1 MKSLIF
7 LFYTFLTSLATA
19 QTYYSGES
27 GQVKFFSKAPLE
39 DIEAKNN
46 KVKAVIN
53 DSTGDV
59 AVLIPIKSFIFKKSL
74 MQEHFNE
81 NYMESDKF
89 KDASFR
95 GKLSDKIFLKPS
107 EQKTINVSGQLLIHG
122 VTQQRIIT
130 ALVTKSAD
138 GSLIATG
145 KFNVKIAD
153 HHIKV
158 PTLLFENIAEVVEVT
173 FNLILKPGTH
183 I

>member
-19 QTYYSGES
+19 QTYYSVES

-59 AVLIPIKSFIFKKSL
+59 AILIPIKSFVFKKSL

-81 NYMESDKF
+81 NYMESDKY
-89 KDASFR
+89 KDASFK
-95 GKLSDKIFLKPS
+95 GKLTERLMLKPG
-107 EQKTINVSGQLLIHG
+107 ERKEIAVTGQLTIHG
-122 VTQQRIIT
+122 VSQQRM
-130 ALVTKSAD
+130 VTVSLKKEAD
-138 GSLIATG
+138 DS
-145 KFNVKIAD
+145 V
-153 HHIKV
+153 
-158 PTLLFENIAEVVEVT
+158 
-173 FNLILKPGTH
+173 
-183 I
+183 